1 MLGVAR
7 HNPTLRL
14 SKLEVLR
21 VFIYFYIRWG
31 RKCTKLPRERVPCV
45 ANVCARISASS
56 RRRWRTLKFV
66 LVSRVEPSRK
76 WDTND
81 TMTAI
86 SENERL
92 AGI

>member
-1 MLGVAR
+1 MFVLASPQVADDVGV
-7 HNPTLRL
+7 H
-14 SKLEVLR
+14 
-21 VFIYFYIRWG
+21 
-31 RKCTKLPRERVPCV
+31 
-45 ANVCARISASS
+45 
-56 RRRWRTLKFV
+56 LKFV

>member
-1 MLGVAR
+1 MYLRFLFISVYDGEENVLNFRASGYRALRMFVLASPQVADDVGV
-7 HNPTLRL
+7 H
-14 SKLEVLR
+14 
-21 VFIYFYIRWG
+21 
-31 RKCTKLPRERVPCV
+31 
-45 ANVCARISASS
+45 
-56 RRRWRTLKFV
+56 LKFV

-81 TMTAI
+81 TVTAI